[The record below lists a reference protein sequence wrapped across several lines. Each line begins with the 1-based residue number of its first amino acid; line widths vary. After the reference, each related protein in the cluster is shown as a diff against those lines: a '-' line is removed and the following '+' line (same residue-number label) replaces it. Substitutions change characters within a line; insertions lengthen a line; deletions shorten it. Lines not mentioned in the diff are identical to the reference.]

1 MGNRPAGVTA
11 EGNALVQAALAAA
24 RKTGHQP
31 SLTTSST
38 DSNLPISLG
47 IPAITIGGGGRSDN
61 AHSLD
66 GSSPKAP
73 GAARRPCCSRFSITT
88 LFDFEDP
95 HLVAVVDP
103 AGEVFLVGRGELG

>member
-66 GSSPKAP
+66 EWFEPE
-73 GAARRPCCSRFSITT
+73 GAW
-88 LFDFEDP
+88 
-95 HLVAVVDP
+95 
-103 AGEVFLVGRGELG
+103 RGAQTVLLTILNYDAI

>member
-1 MGNRPAGVTA
+1 VTA

-66 GSSPKAP
+66 EWFEPE
-73 GAARRPCCSRFSITT
+73 GAW
-88 LFDFEDP
+88 
-95 HLVAVVDP
+95 
-103 AGEVFLVGRGELG
+103 RGPQTVLLTILNYDAI